1 MDRWNA
7 IESRLH
13 EETSLRYPE
22 NIVRKLL
29 KEVINK
35 HFDDLESSFE
45 ELLYES
51 FLVSSTG
58 EYLDIRGAEY
68 GILREKNESD
78 ESYRQRILNMISS
91 FFTVNFMK
99 KQGFILYT
107 IHSLESNVR
116 TEMTSNNPYLNNIY
130 MAIPKH
136 ALARDFMLNDTI
148 YEYNLVHYTKLW
160 WD

>member
-22 NIVRKLL
+22 NIVRKIL

-35 HFDDLESSFE
+35 HLEDLENTVE

-51 FLVSSTG
+51 FLVSCSG
-58 EYLDIRGAEY
+58 DYLDIRGSEY

-78 ESYRQRILNMISS
+78 NSYRQRILNMISS

-107 IHSLESNVR
+107 INSLDSNIR
-116 TEMTSNNPYLNNIY
+116 TEMTSNNPYLNNEY
-130 MAIPKH
+130 MGIPKH
-136 ALARDFMLNDTI
+136 ALAREFMLKDTI
-148 YEYNLVHYTKLW
+148 YEYNIVLYTKLW